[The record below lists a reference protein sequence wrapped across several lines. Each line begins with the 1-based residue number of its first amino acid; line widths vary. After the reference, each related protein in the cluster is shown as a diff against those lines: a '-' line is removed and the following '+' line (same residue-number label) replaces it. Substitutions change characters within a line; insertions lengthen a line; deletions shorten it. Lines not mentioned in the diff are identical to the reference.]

1 MDLEPSSDRPREF
14 LDAERIFRTL
24 QAVEMAR
31 DLYVSAAEKFPVAP
45 GEEAL
50 NLDRAAF
57 SYLASE
63 AFVEVPY
70 ELQANIERYR
80 GMDASTGRIRES
92 LKDVYMRLKLT
103 RGRLERASDDKG
115 AGLFGGAKKRWE
127 VRSRQDQF
135 EKEIEE
141 IQLQRQRLEGELER
155 ASNTL
160 RDLLDQVH
168 HDPAL
173 RRARWFHE
181 RPVVITHFGEF
192 LLDYLGDMNQANFR
206 GRSLAE
212 IIEIGPA
219 LA

>member
-1 MDLEPSSDRPREF
+1 MDSRAPDF

-24 QAVEMAR
+24 QAVEVAR

-50 NLDRAAF
+50 SLDRAAF

-63 AFVEVPY
+63 GFVEVPY
-70 ELQANIERYR
+70 ELQGNIERYR
-80 GMDASTGRIRES
+80 DMDEAAARIREQ
-92 LKDVYMRLKLT
+92 LKEVYLKVKLT
-103 RGRLERASDDKG
+103 RGRIEK
-115 AGLFGGAKKRWE
+115 AGDELGSGIFSTTKKKWE
-127 VRSRQDQF
+127 VRSRQEQLD
-135 EKEIEE
+135 KELEDH
-141 IQLQRQRLEGELER
+141 QLLRQRLEGELER
-155 ASNTL
+155 AGAVL
-160 RDLLDQVH
+160 RELLDRIH
-168 HDPAL
+168 RDPAL
-173 RRARWFHE
+173 RHARWFHE
-181 RPVVITHFGEF
+181 RPVIITHFGDF